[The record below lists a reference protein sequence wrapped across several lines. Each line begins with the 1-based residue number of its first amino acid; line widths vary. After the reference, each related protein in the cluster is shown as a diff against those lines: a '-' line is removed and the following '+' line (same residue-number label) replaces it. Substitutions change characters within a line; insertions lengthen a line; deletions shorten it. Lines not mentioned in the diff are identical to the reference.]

1 MSEGKERDMTRSLE
15 QELAEF
21 QKYRAETPKGR
32 GKAPV
37 TPFQPT
43 PLEKQLFGETA
54 KALRA
59 WSADHRHQLTA
70 LPGKPADEI
79 HAFFRSVLASPHFAE
94 VNALVEKHRT
104 APLEEIS
111 FPLKAVSVG
120 VDGSLVLIIGVQG
133 SIGVAVN
140 PFDLTD
146 MSQDVLYVS
155 GQVEIGVGEGGEV
168 GVVVGFWKNAP
179 VDLGG
184 VSYGWEVEIDDFGGG
199 YVEAS
204 YGSSDGTNLLGVSIS
219 GDAGEEDGAEGE
231 ASYTYVWQA
240 TPIYQP
246 PAANYMILTSIYC
259 NDNSESGHD
268 EVYFY
273 FTIDGGTRYR
283 YPTQGEFSMAKGD
296 TWNAGRS
303 IRFNSSVYVQLYDQD
318 DTSSD
323 DALGSYTYTTSSF
336 PTSQQVSG
344 SGGKYT
350 LSAVLNPVWKAY
362 Q

>member
-1 MSEGKERDMTRSLE
+1 MSERNRHDMTLD
-15 QELAEF
+15 QKVAEF
-21 QKYRAETPKGR
+21 QKKRAEAPKAR
-32 GKAPV
+32 GKAPAEA
-37 TPFQPT
+37 FRPT
-43 PLEKQLFGETA
+43 ALETQLFAETA

-59 WSADHRHQLTA
+59 WRAAHGQELASLR
-70 LPGKPADEI
+70 GKSVEEV
-79 HAFFRSVLASPHFAE
+79 HAFFRSVLAAPAFAE
-94 VNALVEKHRT
+94 TRALVERHRT

-120 VDGSLVLIIGVQG
+120 ADGSLVLIIGVQG

-146 MSQDVLYVS
+146 LSQDVLYVS
-155 GQVEIGVGEGGEV
+155 GQVEVGAGEGGEV

-184 VSYGWEVEIDDFGGG
+184 ISYGWEIEIADFGGG

-204 YGSSDGTNLLGVSIS
+204 YGGSDETDLLGVSVS
-219 GDAGEEDGAEGE
+219 ADAGEEDGAEGE

-246 PAANYMILTSIYC
+246 PAANYMILTSIQC
-259 NDNSESGHD
+259 DDNSEPGHD

-296 TWNAGRS
+296 SWNAGRS

-323 DALGSYTYTTSSF
+323 DSLGSYTYTTSNF
-336 PTSQQVSG
+336 PASTQVSG

-350 LSAVLNPVWKAY
+350 LNAVLNPVWKAY